1 MTLQWSVGQGY
12 AQELIRLKFE
22 DECLAVSIKVGIRKW
37 NDFSCQKVRCSR
49 TWEIAG
55 TYTHIDIEDVS
66 CVIEHSATLNFND
79 LKCQSSR
86 HIVRSRFETYRHRNN
101 RNCNYLYIL
110 MQMLNLDSCLVGSK
124 AKTSNFLQKKQILL
138 LYIPK

>member
-101 RNCNYLYIL
+101 IGTATTYLNANVKFRQL
-110 MQMLNLDSCLVGSK
+110 
-124 AKTSNFLQKKQILL
+124 
-138 LYIPK
+138 PRR

>member
-49 TWEIAG
+49 TWDIAG

-101 RNCNYLYIL
+101 RNCNY
-110 MQMLNLDSCLVGSK
+110 
-124 AKTSNFLQKKQILL
+124 TF
-138 LYIPK
+138 

>member
-66 CVIEHSATLNFND
+66 CVIEHSATLKFND

-86 HIVRSRFETYRHRNN
+86 HIVRSRFETYRHRKIGTATIHFNAN
-101 RNCNYLYIL
+101 VKFRQL
-110 MQMLNLDSCLVGSK
+110 
-124 AKTSNFLQKKQILL
+124 
-138 LYIPK
+138 PRR

>member
-1 MTLQWSVGQGY
+1 MVITHGQSDDVSPNKFLNFSPLCWGGTADVTLQWSVGQGY

-66 CVIEHSATLNFND
+66 CVIEHSATLKFND

-101 RNCNYLYIL
+101 RNCNYI
-110 MQMLNLDSCLVGSK
+110 
-124 AKTSNFLQKKQILL
+124 F
-138 LYIPK
+138 

>member
-1 MTLQWSVGQGY
+1 MVITHGQSVDVCPKKFLNLSPLCRYGTADVTLQWSVGQGY

-66 CVIEHSATLNFND
+66 CVIEHSATLKFND

-101 RNCNYLYIL
+101 RNCNY
-110 MQMLNLDSCLVGSK
+110 
-124 AKTSNFLQKKQILL
+124 TF
-138 LYIPK
+138 

>member
-79 LKCQSSR
+79 LKCQSSC
-86 HIVRSRFETYRHRNN
+86 HIVRCRT
-101 RNCNYLYIL
+101 
-110 MQMLNLDSCLVGSK
+110 
-124 AKTSNFLQKKQILL
+124 
-138 LYIPK
+138 